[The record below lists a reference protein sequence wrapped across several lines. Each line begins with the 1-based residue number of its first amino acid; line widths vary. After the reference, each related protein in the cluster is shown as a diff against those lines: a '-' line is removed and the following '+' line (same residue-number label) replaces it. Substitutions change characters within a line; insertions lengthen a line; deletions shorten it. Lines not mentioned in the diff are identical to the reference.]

1 MPHMAHIAG
10 DTQAYV
16 LGLKTESFFV
26 YHSSPMSALTVVR
39 RPGWIFYT
47 IGDLFIVPHSVCSYY
62 INDAILIKSQSQFD
76 EFCPTGVHPV
86 VHISEIFRTVRGQG
100 IISSCQ
106 GGASLYCIARDLPC
120 DTYRYDD
127 LPDTVHLDALKS
139 VWKSV
144 CDDILSQLF

>member
-1 MPHMAHIAG
+1 
-10 DTQAYV
+10 
-16 LGLKTESFFV
+16 
-26 YHSSPMSALTVVR
+26 MSALTVIR
-39 RPGWIFYT
+39 RPRWIFYT
-47 IGDLFIVPHSVCSYY
+47 IGDLFIVPRSDCFYY
-62 INDAILIKSQSQFD
+62 INDVILIKSQSQ
-76 EFCPTGVHPV
+76 FCPTGVHPV
-86 VHISEIFRTVRGQG
+86 VHISGIWTTVRGQG

-139 VWKSV
+139 VWKIV